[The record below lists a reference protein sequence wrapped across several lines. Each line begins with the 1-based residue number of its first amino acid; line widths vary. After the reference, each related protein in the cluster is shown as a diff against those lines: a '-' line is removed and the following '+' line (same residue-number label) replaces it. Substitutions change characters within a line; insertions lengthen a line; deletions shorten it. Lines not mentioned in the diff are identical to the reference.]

1 MYRLKQVLVWLTFAL
16 LVTGV
21 SGCWNT
27 KVERENYAPLTEQE
41 INLIDDYIKQT
52 SVRDEI
58 GQLLMVGV
66 PADINTAEDSDS
78 KALDALIGDLGVG
91 MVIVNGYNYYDSN
104 KSADDK
110 EYLTRVI
117 NFNNLLQ
124 RKTRKSKS
132 KFPLLVASDFEGPS
146 FPSIKRGLVLPP
158 SALSLS
164 TTQDGQLIRDVG
176 RYIGTELTNVGIHII
191 LGPVLD
197 TYNIKQGNKNILQDR
212 CFAATSEGVARTA
225 SHYISG
231 LNESGI
237 VVFAKHYPGHGSIES
252 DPHQEII
259 PIYEGSKEQLGQ
271 ELLPFIQSK
280 DSVRG
285 IMTSHIQLAN
295 SKTSGLAT
303 FSQEIVGDIGKKG
316 LDKKVII
323 TDDLSDMGA
332 IRKYMADTGKTYQD
346 VAINAFDAGHDVL
359 LFSHISDE
367 QKQSYKFGRTYKA
380 SKFTLKDLSLV
391 QEKLIEHIESS
402 EIARKRFNESL
413 RKVLIL
419 KAQVARLKSSEQL
432 NRLFQKIEGN
442 DTAFNFQTTSDGR
455 LAIENTEKGMAKDQ
469 FNNVNVAGDIP
480 ESGLGNWLVKSSIR
494 KSVIWINRKDNI
506 DINLL
511 NRSEDTKIIFAVYED
526 HLEKFRT
533 AFSSRFT
540 NATYLRIPIRKETDA
555 FAKLEKDID
564 AKFGNSAVLI
574 YTARDSSDADLLKR
588 LRNKYKKDYSSRV
601 IVFCHNS
608 PAIFDNDILSDST
621 VIGNFSMHP
630 FSFDVNVELL
640 SGSTEQPREL
650 TNIPV
655 NIGDNGK
662 FYNVSS
668 TKWVEPAN
676 PAIFGELFPQ
686 QSVLASRSSLEKQ
699 YFLIPRPSQFELWT
713 DYFGKALILVAIAM
727 FAWLLHQGPR
737 LYLSHGGAPKATLK
751 VLADRKVGVVIAATA
766 FLLLFLVAFYDSLFS
781 NYISNVERT
790 SSQIRKVYK

>member
-1 MYRLKQVLVWLTFAL
+1 MYRPKQVLVRLFIAL
-16 LVTGV
+16 LATGV

-27 KVERENYAPLTEQE
+27 KVEHENYAPLTEQE
-41 INLIDDYIKQT
+41 INLIDDYIKKV

-132 KFPLLVASDFEGPS
+132 KLPLLVASDFEGPS

-176 RYIGTELTNVGIHII
+176 RYVGTELTNVGIHII

-252 DPHQEII
+252 DPHQEVI

-295 SKTSGLAT
+295 SNANGLAT
-303 FSQEIVGDIGKKG
+303 FSQEVVGDISKKG
-316 LDKKVII
+316 LGKKVII

-332 IRKYMADTGKTYQD
+332 IRRYMADTGKTYQD

-367 QKQSYKFGRTYKA
+367 QRQSSKFGRTYKA

-469 FNNVNVAGDIP
+469 FDNFAGDIP
-480 ESGLGNWLVKSSIR
+480 EGGVGNWLVKNSIR
-494 KSVIWINRKDNI
+494 KSVIWINRKNNI

-699 YFLIPRPSQFELWT
+699 YFLIPRPSQFELWKG
-713 DYFGKALILVAIAM
+713 YLGNMLIFILIAL
-727 FAWLLHQGPR
+727 FSWLIHYGAK
-737 LYLSHGGAPKATLK
+737 LYVSHDAAAQAFVK
-751 VLADRKVGVVIAATA
+751 VLAAPMVGGVIAFTTFVFL
-766 FLLLFLVAFYDSLFS
+766 FLLAFYFSDFS
-781 NYISNVERT
+781 NYITNVEKT
-790 SSQIRKVYK
+790 SSQIMKVYKP

>member
-1 MYRLKQVLVWLTFAL
+1 MYRLKQVLVRLSFAL

-27 KVERENYAPLTEQE
+27 KVEHENYAPLTEQE
-41 INLIDDYIKQT
+41 INLIDDYIKKV

-176 RYIGTELTNVGIHII
+176 RYVGTELTNVGIHII

-252 DPHQEII
+252 DPHQEVI

-295 SKTSGLAT
+295 SKTNGLAT
-303 FSQEIVGDIGKKG
+303 FSQEVVGDIGKKG

-367 QKQSYKFGRTYKA
+367 QKQSSKFGRTYKA

-432 NRLFQKIEGN
+432 NRLFQKMEGN

-469 FNNVNVAGDIP
+469 FKNVAGDMP
-480 ESGLGNWLVKSSIR
+480 EGGMGNWLVKSSIR

-533 AFSSRFT
+533 AFSSRFS

-555 FAKLEKDID
+555 FARLEKDID
-564 AKFGNSAVLI
+564 VKFGNSAVLI

-686 QSVLASRSSLEKQ
+686 QSVLASKSSLEKQ
-699 YFLIPRPSQFELWT
+699 YFLIPRPSQFELWKG
-713 DYFGKALILVAIAM
+713 YFGNILLFILIAL
-727 FAWLLHQGPR
+727 FSWLIHYGAK
-737 LYLSHGGAPKATLK
+737 LYVSHDAAARAFVK
-751 VLADRKVGVVIAATA
+751 VLATPMVGGVIAFTTFLFL
-766 FLLLFLVAFYDSLFS
+766 FLLAFYFSDFS
-781 NYISNVERT
+781 NYITNVEKT
-790 SSQIRKVYK
+790 SSQIMKVYKP